1 MGATGLRE
9 VIFPC
14 NMATIFYSM
23 AGEGRGH
30 ATRVRAIVEDL
41 RRRHRVVLFAPG
53 QAHDLLAP
61 IYRDSDVEV
70 RPIDGLT
77 FRYRPDGSVDYFR
90 SVVESAKGLPGYSRR
105 IEELR
110 KQIVVDRPDLVVT
123 DFEPLLPR
131 AAERAGVPYVSIDHQ
146 HFLTTYSMR
155 GLPLYQR
162 IHALLIGASV
172 NLFHA
177 RQDLTI
183 VSAFFRPPLRI
194 GAGSKVRQV
203 GVLLGQDILER
214 TPSDEEFLLVYLRRG
229 TPRRVFR
236 ALANCGLPARI
247 YGPGMLGIDGPLT
260 FCSVDRQ
267 DFVEDLSR
275 CRALVTTAGNQVVG
289 EALHLGKP
297 VLALPEPG
305 NWEQG
310 LNGFFLERMGVG
322 ACASMR
328 TLRSKV
334 IREFLAKLDSFRAAM
349 PRGNAG
355 GNAEVSR
362 ILEDFMASLPERK
375 RETFSRRILRS
386 AFQQAAA

>member
-1 MGATGLRE
+1 
-9 VIFPC
+9 
-14 NMATIFYSM
+14 MATIFYSM

-41 RRRHRVVLFAPG
+41 RKRHRVVLFAPG
-53 QAHDLLAP
+53 QAHELLEP
-61 IYRDSDVEV
+61 IYRGSDVEV
-70 RPIDGLT
+70 RTIEGLS
-77 FRYRPDGSVDYFR
+77 FRYRPDGSVDYLR
-90 SVVESAKGLPGYSRR
+90 TVVESAKCLKDYSRR
-105 IEELR
+105 IAELR
-110 KQIVVDRPDLVVT
+110 KQIARDRPDLVVT

-131 AAERAGVPYVSIDHQ
+131 AAEREGVPYVSIDHQ
-146 HFLTTYSMR
+146 HFLTTYSMS

-162 IHALLIGASV
+162 IHALLIGAAV
-172 NLFHA
+172 RLFHA

-183 VSAFFRPPLRI
+183 VSAFFRPPLVA

-214 TPSDEEFLLVYLRRG
+214 EPLDEGFLLVYLRRG

-247 YGPGMLGIDGPLT
+247 YGPGKVGTEGPLV
-260 FCSVDRQ
+260 FCAVDRQ

-322 ACASMR
+322 KCASMR
-328 TLRSKV
+328 ILRSKA
-334 IREFLAKLDSFRAAM
+334 IRDFLANLESYRGAM
-349 PRGNAG
+349 PTGDAG

-362 ILEDFMASLPERK
+362 ILEEFLASLPARK
-375 RETFSRRILRS
+375 RDAFSWRSLRS